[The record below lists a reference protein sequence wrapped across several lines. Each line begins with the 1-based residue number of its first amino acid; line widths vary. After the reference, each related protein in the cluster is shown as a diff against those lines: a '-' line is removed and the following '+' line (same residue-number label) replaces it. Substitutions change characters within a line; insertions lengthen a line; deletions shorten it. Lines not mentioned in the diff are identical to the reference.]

1 MVACTGLTWLSQ
13 SPLVPQSQFMFFIA
27 LAWSALISALF
38 LSRSQPQQ
46 QPPPWRLIMGYALFA
61 RAICC
66 LALPIYEDDGARYL
80 WDGWM
85 TITARDPYAL
95 PPAHWFTAGGLPIWT
110 GPVLDTIN
118 HPDLPT
124 IYGPGCQL
132 GFMLAACL
140 KAGSWWAWKVILG
153 GAELATLCLVSRKF
167 PPHAILVYAWCP
179 LGLCET
185 WINGHPDALA
195 VLPLTAAFIIFHSR
209 PWLAGTLLGIA
220 LATRLHLVPIALVFV
235 VLGGWRIGFTAG
247 LAVISLYLPFMVMG
261 SDPGLHTTMIMA
273 ATWEF
278 NSFLPA
284 ILRPW
289 CGVHTVPIANVVSMC
304 GTVAIVILCR
314 QRKTQLADTVLVTTC
329 WWLFC
334 ALVVNPWYVVALLP
348 FAAYRLQPWVLG
360 IMAAL
365 PLSYVRGITTADG
378 VLLPF
383 DHAWWIRPGEVAI
396 AIGLGLLLARALV
409 GGRPDERNPP
419 MTQFSVLN

>member
-1 MVACTGLTWLSQ
+1 M
-13 SPLVPQSQFMFFIA
+13 

-38 LSRSQPQQ
+38 LSRW
-46 QPPPWRLIMGYALFA
+46 QPPPMRLVIGYALFA

-85 TITARDPYAL
+85 AITGRDPYVL
-95 PPAHWFTAGGLPIWT
+95 PPAHWFTASDLPTWT
-110 GPVLDTIN
+110 GPVLDAIN

-132 GFMLAACL
+132 GFMLAAGI
-140 KAGSWWAWKVILG
+140 KAGSWWAWKLVIG
-153 GAELATLCLVSRKF
+153 SAELGTLWLLVSKL
-167 PPHAILVYAWCP
+167 PPRGFLIYAWCP

-195 VLPLTAAFIIFHSR
+195 VLPLTACFLFFQTR
-209 PWLAGTLLGIA
+209 PWLAGALLGIA
-220 LATRLHLVPIALVFV
+220 LATRLHLMPIALVFGV
-235 VLGGWRIGFTAG
+235 VGGWRIGLSGG
-247 LAVISLYLPFMVMG
+247 LAVMALYVPLMAMG
-261 SDPGLHTTMIMA
+261 SDLGLHTTLTMA
-273 ATWEF
+273 TTWEF

-284 ILRPW
+284 VLRPW
-289 CGVHTVPIANVVSMC
+289 CGVHTGTIANLISMC
-304 GTVAIVILCR
+304 GMVAIVMVSR
-314 QRKTQLADTVLVTTC
+314 QRKAHVADTVLLTTC
-329 WWLFC
+329 WWLWC

-348 FAAYRLQPWVLG
+348 FAAYRLNPWVLG

-378 VLLPF
+378 LLLPF

-396 AIGLGLLLARALV
+396 TIGLGMLLAQALV
-409 GGRPDERNPP
+409 GNRREECKSP
-419 MTQFSVLN
+419 MTPFPG